1 LIDGEGV
8 AVFDGTIVV
17 RPGASGTE
25 AHQENRNLCLSP
37 NAVVH
42 AKPHLEIDT
51 DDVKC
56 SHGATVGRLDPAQLF
71 YLRARGLDANVA
83 RSVLTYAFAREM
95 VEAISDDALRG
106 ALERTIAEILP
117 NGAMAREL
125 A

>member
-1 LIDGEGV
+1 M
-8 AVFDGTIVV
+8 FDGTVVV

-37 NAVVH
+37 DAVVH

-71 YLRARGLDANVA
+71 YLRARGLDADVA
-83 RSVLTYAFAREM
+83 RSVLTFAFAREM
-95 VEAISDDALRG
+95 VEPIADEALRN
-106 ALERTIAEILP
+106 ALENTIAGLLP